1 MKYFDKTFDSPYTQ
15 YCVIPRE
22 DINIVFRCTAVLNDE
37 KFLALCP
44 EPKPPIKSDG
54 TLLFDDPT
62 YKKKSLEWVD
72 KKLSWLF
79 LMSVKDTEGL
89 TWDTIDYNNAETWS
103 RYRQELRD
111 AFFTDGEIN
120 RIVETVFKVNSLN
133 PELFEEAL
141 QSFLAGR
148 GKGQ

>member
-1 MKYFDKTFDSPYTQ
+1 
-15 YCVIPRE
+15 
-22 DINIVFRCTAVLNDE
+22 
-37 KFLALCP
+37 
-44 EPKPPIKSDG
+44 
-54 TLLFDDPT
+54 
-62 YKKKSLEWVD
+62 
-72 KKLSWLF
+72 
-79 LMSVKDTEGL
+79 MSVKDTEGL